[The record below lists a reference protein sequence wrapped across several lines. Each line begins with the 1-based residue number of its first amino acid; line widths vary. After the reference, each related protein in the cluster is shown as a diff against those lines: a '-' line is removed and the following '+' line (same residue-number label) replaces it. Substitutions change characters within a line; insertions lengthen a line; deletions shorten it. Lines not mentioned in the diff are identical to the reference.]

1 MTGGAAPGPWS
12 APGSDP
18 GLAPW
23 PAPAKLNLMLR
34 VLGRR
39 PDGYHRLQ
47 TVFQFIDRCDQVHL
61 AVRPDGRIERRSDI
75 PGVPA
80 EADLTVRAA
89 RLLQVHTGCG
99 LGADIRVD
107 KRLPLG
113 GGLGGGSSDAAT
125 VLVGLNRLWGTGL
138 GTDALAGLGLKLGAD
153 VPVFVRGL
161 AAWGEG
167 VGEELHDCDLPQ
179 PWYLVLTP
187 SVGVSTAAVFADPA
201 LTRDSPPITMRDFAR
216 GDARNDCL
224 PVVRQRYPQVAAAL
238 DWLAGRGEARLTGT
252 GGCVFAAF
260 AGRDAAL
267 AALAAL
273 DGAPGGL
280 GGFVARGLNRS
291 PLLDRVN
298 AEGA

>member
-1 MTGGAAPGPWS
+1 
-12 APGSDP
+12 
-18 GLAPW
+18 
-23 PAPAKLNLMLR
+23 MLR

-61 AVRPDGRIERRSDI
+61 AVRADGRIERLGDL

-89 RLLQVHTGCG
+89 RLLQGQTGCR
-99 LGADIRVD
+99 LGAEIRVE
-107 KRLPLG
+107 KRLPMG

-125 VLVGLNRLWGTGL
+125 TLVGLNHLWGTGL
-138 GTDALAGLGLKLGAD
+138 DLDALAALGLRLGAD

-167 VGEELHDCDLPQ
+167 VGEELTPVDLVE

-187 SVGVSTAAVFADPA
+187 PGSVATAAVFGDPG
-201 LTRDSPPITMRDFAR
+201 LTRDSPAITMLDFVR
-216 GDARNDCL
+216 GEIRNDCL
-224 PVVRQRYPQVAAAL
+224 PVVRRSYPQVAAAL
-238 DWLAGRGEARLTGT
+238 DWLTHWLADSGAGAGEARLTGT

-260 AGRDAAL
+260 PARTAAVAARDAAP
-267 AALAAL
+267 A
-273 DGAPGGL
+273 GL
-280 GGFVARGLNRS
+280 GAFVARGLNRS
-291 PLLDRVN
+291 PLLDRL
-298 AEGA
+298 AG